1 MAAPHEGGG
10 GFTECE
16 FFTNINVTTSL
27 FAMHVRGRQGGWDGG
42 EILHTPIFP
51 PSLGTVRPR
60 AARMLEVLFD
70 DDDSSGSEDA
80 GVPNGGRAGPF
91 PNAQSSGSQPQWQQH
106 VADELTALHAALE
119 TRARALN
126 EREAALTE
134 RETRLCRRET
144 QLASDDGLLRAV
156 LEKES
161 SRLLA
166 DAQVP
171 ASTLRQPWPRCCL
184 RRGHH
189 APYPHGSTQ
198 LG

>member
-1 MAAPHEGGG
+1 MAVRYLTHP
-10 GFTECE
+10 F
-16 FFTNINVTTSL
+16 SL
-27 FAMHVRGRQGGWDGG
+27 RRWERCDRG
-42 EILHTPIFP
+42 
-51 PSLGTVRPR
+51 

>member
-1 MAAPHEGGG
+1 MIEFRQHLSVTASLLGRARTRAARRVGRGEKE
-10 GFTECE
+10 FTLP
-16 FFTNINVTTSL
+16 FSL
-27 FAMHVRGRQGGWDGG
+27 RRWERCDRG
-42 EILHTPIFP
+42 
-51 PSLGTVRPR
+51 

>member
-1 MAAPHEGGG
+1 
-10 GFTECE
+10 
-16 FFTNINVTTSL
+16 
-27 FAMHVRGRQGGWDGG
+27 
-42 EILHTPIFP
+42 
-51 PSLGTVRPR
+51 
-60 AARMLEVLFD
+60 MLEVLFE
-70 DDDSSGSEDA
+70 DDDSSGSDDA
-80 GVPNGGRAGPF
+80 DVPNGGLAGP
-91 PNAQSSGSQPQWQQH
+91 NNHGARSSGSQPQWQQH

-184 RRGHH
+184 RPGHH